1 MSKMI
6 ASAQVGETLNP
17 QIVALAKLGLTDA
30 EIEQVLADDKRIDK
44 GAKLF
49 EQTPEQKKASKQATK
64 ADSKPRN
71 KPVARERKT
80 DDDKRHLMRIIETAV
95 KYNPDCEAYEATNPE
110 REAVF
115 HFKGRKYKIV
125 LSCPRG

>member
-1 MSKMI
+1 MTEKVKNLMD
-6 ASAQVGETLNP
+6 
-17 QIVALAKLGLTDA
+17 KLGCSEA
-30 EIEQVLADDKRIDK
+30 EALEIIADDEAIDK

-71 KPVARERKT
+71 KPVVRERKT

-95 KYNPDCEAYEATNPE
+95 KYNPDCETYEATNPE